1 LTSSASSRPVRR
13 SPRLPVLV
21 TVAVLAALV
30 IAFFIFS
37 SLLTDF
43 LWYQQLGFADVLT
56 TQWIAGA
63 VMFLVGFLAMAVPV
77 YVSIEVAFRF
87 RPVYAKLNA
96 QLDRYQ
102 QVIEPLRRVVMIGVP
117 VVLGLF
123 GGIASSARW
132 PVALQWLNR
141 TPFGSTDA
149 QFGLDLGFYVF
160 SLPFYQGVVAFA
172 SAVVLL
178 SGLAALATSYLYG
191 ALRFTGREVRISR
204 TARVQLAVTAA
215 LYLALQGVSLWLDQ
229 YATLAD
235 GTGKV
240 VTGATYTD
248 VFAGIPGKQIL
259 AGIAIVVAL
268 FFVVTAII
276 GRWRLPI
283 IGTAGLIVVS
293 IVVGGVYTWV
303 VQRFQVDPS
312 ERTVE
317 SPYISRN
324 IEATREAYGVADVQE
339 EPYDATSDAE
349 AGALAGDA
357 ATTANIRIIDPA
369 LVTDAFAQLQQYR
382 QYYSFPQRLSVDR
395 YEIDG
400 AQQDTVIAVRELNVD
415 QLGGSATP
423 YNTAFVY
430 THGYGVVA
438 AYGNQRSP
446 DGQPVFLES
455 GIPVNGALGGEDGYE
470 PRVYFGQESPAY
482 SVVGGTG
489 ERDIELDYPSE
500 GNEESNNATTTFEG
514 DGGPTLDNVFKR
526 LIYAIKFQSEQ
537 IVLSDAVNDDSQIL
551 YDRDPAERVQKVAPY
566 LTIDSEPYPAVVDG
580 GIKWIVDAYTTT
592 SEYPYSSQRALSD
605 AIADTY
611 TPRPTFATDEI
622 NYIRNS
628 VKATVDAYDGSVEL
642 YAWDTEDPILQTWQK
657 VFPTSL
663 SPLSDMSEDVM
674 DHVRYPQDMFKVQR
688 AILGTYHVTN
698 ADSFYSSD
706 DAWVTPNEPTS
717 TAADRALQPPYYLTL
732 QLPGQD
738 PAFSMYSTYIP
749 QQTGDNARNVLT
761 GYLAANSDAGGTP
774 GEIGGDYG
782 RLSLLTV
789 PATDSVPGPG
799 QVQANFNTDTA
810 VANQLALL
818 QRGDTNVVRGNL
830 LTLPVGG
837 GLLYVQPIYV
847 ESNSDTSYP
856 VLRKVL
862 TSFGEQIAFEDT
874 LDASLDSLFG
884 GNSGAQAGDGDVPV
898 TSTPDDE
905 TAGGADEGA
914 TDDGATDDGAA
925 DEAAPTPGAGAGG
938 STGNADL
945 DAALA
950 DAQQALSDRQSAY
963 ADNDLVAAAQAD
975 ARLQDALEAAVAAS
989 DGE

>member
-1 LTSSASSRPVRR
+1 LTSSASPRPARR

-21 TVAVLAALV
+21 TVGVLAALV

-56 TQWIAGA
+56 TQWIAGT

-77 YVSIEVAFRF
+77 YVSIDVAFRF

-123 GGIASSARW
+123 GGIAASARW

-141 TPFGSTDA
+141 TPFGQTDA
-149 QFGLDLGFYVF
+149 QFGLDIGFYVF
-160 SLPFYQGVVAFA
+160 SLPFYQGVVGFA

-178 SGLAALATSYLYG
+178 SGIAALATSYLYG

-204 TARVQLAVTAA
+204 TARVQLAATAA

-268 FFVVTAII
+268 FFVVTAIV

-293 IVVGGVYTWV
+293 IIVGGVYPWV

-324 IEATREAYGVADVQE
+324 IEATRDAYGVADVQE
-339 EPYDATSDAE
+339 EEYDATSDAE

-369 LVTDAFAQLQQYR
+369 LVTDAYAQLQQYR

-395 YEIDG
+395 YDIDG
-400 AQQDTVIAVRELNVD
+400 TSQDTVISVRELNVE

-455 GIPVNGALGGEDGYE
+455 GIPVEGALGGEGAYE
-470 PRVYFGQESPAY
+470 PRIYFGQESPAY
-482 SVVGGTG
+482 SVVGGNG
-489 ERDIELDYPSE
+489 ERDVELDYPSE

-514 DGGPTLDNVFKR
+514 DGGPKVDNVFKR

-537 IVLSDAVNDDSQIL
+537 IVLSDAVNDESQIL

-580 GIKWIVDAYTTT
+580 RVKWIVDAYTTT
-592 SEYPYSSQRALSD
+592 NEYPYSSSRALSE
-605 AIADTY
+605 ALADTY
-611 TPRPTFATDEI
+611 TPRPTYATDDI

-628 VKATVDAYDGSVEL
+628 VKATVDAYDGSVDL
-642 YAWDTEDPILQTWQK
+642 FAWDTEDPILQTWQK

-663 SPLSDMSEDVM
+663 SPLSEMSEDVM

-774 GEIGGDYG
+774 GEIADGYG

-799 QVQANFNTDTA
+799 QVQANFNTDTE

-862 TSFGEQIAFEDT
+862 TSFGDQIAFEDT
-874 LDASLDSLFG
+874 LDASLDSLFE

-898 TSTPDDE
+898 TEDPA
-905 TAGGADEGA
+905 AG

-925 DEAAPTPGAGAGG
+925 DGGAAPEDGADAGAGTG
-938 STGNADL
+938 AGTGNADL
-945 DAALA
+945 DQALA
-950 DAQQALSDRQSAY
+950 DAQQALSDRAAAY
-963 ADNDLVAAAQAD
+963 AANDLVEAAEAD
-975 ARLQDALEAAVAAS
+975 ARLQDALEAAVGAS
-989 DGE
+989 GE